1 MEYLNFIVTSIL
13 IKSYNKKSLCLF
25 YMNITSPIVQ
35 FFIKIFNSQ
44 SFYANNIN
52 KNISLF
58 VHSTRMQIMFY
69 LISSS
74 FFIPICPLII
84 HPFFLALVF
93 LGNNNSFKFFSK
105 HRVQFEIS
113 KSVG

>member
-1 MEYLNFIVTSIL
+1 
-13 IKSYNKKSLCLF
+13 
-25 YMNITSPIVQ
+25 MNITSPIVQ

-58 VHSTRMQIMFY
+58 VHSTQIMFY
-69 LISSS
+69 IIS
-74 FFIPICPLII
+74 FFYFIPIYPLII
-84 HPFFLALVF
+84 HPFFFLALMF

-113 KSVG
+113 KSMG

>member
-1 MEYLNFIVTSIL
+1 
-13 IKSYNKKSLCLF
+13 
-25 YMNITSPIVQ
+25 MNITSPIVQ

-69 LISSS
+69 LIS
-74 FFIPICPLII
+74 FFHFIPICPLII
-84 HPFFLALVF
+84 HPFFLLLCSWEIITV
-93 LGNNNSFKFFSK
+93 LNFFQNTGFNLKYLKVWVKSK
-105 HRVQFEIS
+105 I
-113 KSVG
+113 

>member
-1 MEYLNFIVTSIL
+1 M
-13 IKSYNKKSLCLF
+13 KSYKKKSLCLF

-58 VHSTRMQIMFY
+58 VHSTRMQIMF
-69 LISSS
+69 
-74 FFIPICPLII
+74 
-84 HPFFLALVF
+84 
-93 LGNNNSFKFFSK
+93 
-105 HRVQFEIS
+105 
-113 KSVG
+113 